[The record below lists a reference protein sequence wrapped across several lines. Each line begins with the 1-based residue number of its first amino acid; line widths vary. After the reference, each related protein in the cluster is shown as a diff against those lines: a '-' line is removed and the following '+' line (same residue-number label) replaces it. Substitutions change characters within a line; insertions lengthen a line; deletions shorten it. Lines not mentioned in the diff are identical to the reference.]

1 MSYHYLKEESVF
13 PPYLQFPEFLMNLP
27 ISQTAKITYMVLY
40 NRARLSQKNK
50 WLDEEGRIFIIFPI
64 KEICKKIGKGETVV
78 KQALNDLDI
87 AGLLKRKS
95 GGFSKPNH
103 IYIRIPHSSS
113 FSASD
118 GNTPFMSMGKQLSEI
133 HKTVS
138 TTVGLTI
145 PNKVIETK
153 NKKQSNRTNSFV
165 TNNFGKTMKSA
176 MPDYSCVEGE
186 SL

>member
-1 MSYHYLKEESVF
+1 MSYYYLKEESVF

-40 NRARLSQKNK
+40 DRARLSQKNK

-64 KEICKKIGKGETVV
+64 KEICKRIGKGETAV

-103 IYIRIPHSSS
+103 IYIRIPYSSS
-113 FSASD
+113 FSDSD
-118 GNTPFMSMGKQLSEI
+118 GNTPSVSMGKQLSDGY
-133 HKTVS
+133 KTVS
-138 TTVGLTI
+138 TTVGSTT
-145 PNKVIETK
+145 PNIVIETS
-153 NKKQSNRTNSFV
+153 NIKQSKRNNISV
-165 TNNFGKTMKSA
+165 TNNFGKIMKEA
-176 MPDYSCVEGE
+176 MPDYSCLEGE

>member
-13 PPYLQFPEFLMNLP
+13 PPYLQFPEFLVSLP

-40 NRARLSQKNK
+40 DRARLSQKNK

-64 KEICKKIGKGETVV
+64 KEICKRIGKGETTV
-78 KQALNDLDI
+78 KQALNDLDV

-103 IYIRIPHSSS
+103 IYIRIPDGSQFSVSDENPTSIRVNTKLSNGRKSVFTKGGSS
-113 FSASD
+113 
-118 GNTPFMSMGKQLSEI
+118 TPS
-133 HKTVS
+133 
-138 TTVGLTI
+138 
-145 PNKVIETK
+145 KVIETG
-153 NKKQSNRTNSFV
+153 NMKQSKRNNISV

-176 MPDYSCVEGE
+176 LPDYSCMEGE

>member
-1 MSYHYLKEESVF
+1 
-13 PPYLQFPEFLMNLP
+13 
-27 ISQTAKITYMVLY
+27 MVLY
-40 NRARLSQKNK
+40 DRARLSQKNK

-118 GNTPFMSMGKQLSEI
+118 GNTPSISVDKQLSEG
-133 HKTVS
+133 HKSVS
-138 TTVGLTI
+138 TTVGSTT
-145 PNKVIETK
+145 PNKVIETS
-153 NKKQSNRTNSFV
+153 NIKKSERTNSSI
-165 TNNFGKTMKSA
+165 TNNFGKPMKSV
-176 MPDYSCVEGE
+176 MPDYSCMEGE

>member
-1 MSYHYLKEESVF
+1 MSYYYLKEESVF

-40 NRARLSQKNK
+40 DRARLSQKNK
-50 WLDEEGRIFIIFPI
+50 WRDEEWCIFIIFPI
-64 KEICKKIGKGETVV
+64 KEICKRIGKGETAV
-78 KQALNDLDI
+78 KQAMNDLDI

-118 GNTPFMSMGKQLSEI
+118 GNIPSVSMGKQLSDG

-138 TTVGLTI
+138 TTVGSTT
-145 PNKVIETK
+145 PNKVIETSK
-153 NKKQSNRTNSFV
+153 MKQSKRTNISV

-176 MPDYSCVEGE
+176 MPDYSYMEGE

>member
-1 MSYHYLKEESVF
+1 M
-13 PPYLQFPEFLMNLP
+13 PPYFQFPEFLLNMP

-40 NRARLSQKNK
+40 DRARLSQKNK

-64 KEICKKIGKGETVV
+64 KEICKRIGKGETAV

-118 GNTPFMSMGKQLSEI
+118 GNTPSMSTGKQLSDG
-133 HKTVS
+133 HKIVS
-138 TTVGLTI
+138 TTVGSAT
-145 PNKVIETK
+145 PNKVIEPS
-153 NKKQSNRTNSFV
+153 NMKQSKRTNSFV
-165 TNNFGKTMKSA
+165 TNNLGKTMKSV
-176 MPDYSCVEGE
+176 MLDYSCMEGE

>member
-1 MSYHYLKEESVF
+1 M
-13 PPYLQFPEFLMNLP
+13 PPYFQFPEFLLNMP

-50 WLDEEGRIFIIFPI
+50 WLDDEGRIFIIYPI
-64 KEICKKIGKGETVV
+64 KEICKKIGKGETAV

-118 GNTPFMSMGKQLSEI
+118 GNTPFVGMGKQLSDG

-138 TTVGLTI
+138 TTVSSTT
-145 PNKVIETK
+145 PNKVIEIS
-153 NKKQSNRTNSFV
+153 NIKQSKRANNFV
-165 TNNFGKTMKSA
+165 TNNFGKTLKSA
-176 MPDYSCVEGE
+176 MPDYSCMEGE

>member
-1 MSYHYLKEESVF
+1 MKRGVF
-13 PPYLQFPEFLMNLP
+13 
-27 ISQTAKITYMVLY
+27 
-40 NRARLSQKNK
+40 
-50 WLDEEGRIFIIFPI
+50 FIIFPI
-64 KEICKKIGKGETVV
+64 KEICKRIGKGETAV

-118 GNTPFMSMGKQLSEI
+118 GNTPSMSTGKQLSDGY
-133 HKTVS
+133 KTVS
-138 TTVGLTI
+138 TTVGSTT
-145 PNKVIETK
+145 PNKVIETSK
-153 NKKQSNRTNSFV
+153 MKQSKRTNISV

-176 MPDYSCVEGE
+176 MPDYSCLEGE

>member
-1 MSYHYLKEESVF
+1 MSYYYLKEESVF

-27 ISQTAKITYMVLY
+27 ISQTAKIMYMVLY
-40 NRARLSQKNK
+40 DRARLSQKNK

-64 KEICKKIGKGETVV
+64 KEICKKIGKGETTV
-78 KQALNDLDI
+78 KQALNDLDV
-87 AGLLKRKS
+87 AGLLKRRS

-118 GNTPFMSMGKQLSEI
+118 GNTPSISVDKQLSEG
-133 HKTVS
+133 HKSVS
-138 TTVGLTI
+138 TTVGSTT
-145 PNKVIETK
+145 PNKVIETS
-153 NKKQSNRTNSFV
+153 NIKKSKRTNSSI
-165 TNNFGKTMKSA
+165 TNNFGKPMKSA
-176 MPDYSCVEGE
+176 MPDYSYMEGE

>member
-1 MSYHYLKEESVF
+1 
-13 PPYLQFPEFLMNLP
+13 MNLP

-40 NRARLSQKNK
+40 DRARLSQKNK
-50 WLDEEGRIFIIFPI
+50 WLDEEGRIYIIFPI
-64 KEICKKIGKGETVV
+64 KEICKKIGKGETAV

-87 AGLLKRKS
+87 SGLLKRKS

-118 GNTPFMSMGKQLSEI
+118 GNTPSISVDKQLSEG
-133 HKTVS
+133 HKSVS
-138 TTVGLTI
+138 TTVGSST
-145 PNKVIETK
+145 PSKVIETS
-153 NKKQSNRTNSFV
+153 NMKQSKRNNISV
-165 TNNFGKTMKSA
+165 TNNFGKTMKSV
-176 MPDYSCVEGE
+176 MPDYSCMEGE

>member
-1 MSYHYLKEESVF
+1 M
-13 PPYLQFPEFLMNLP
+13 PPYFQFPEFLLNMP

-40 NRARLSQKNK
+40 DRARLSQKNK

-64 KEICKKIGKGETVV
+64 KEICKKIGKGETAI

-113 FSASD
+113 FSTSD
-118 GNTPFMSMGKQLSEI
+118 GKVPSMSMGKQLSNG

-138 TTVGLTI
+138 TTGGSTT
-145 PNKVIETK
+145 PNKVIETS
-153 NKKQSNRTNSFV
+153 NMKQSKRTNISV
-165 TNNFGKTMKSA
+165 TNNFGKTMKSI
-176 MPDYSCVEGE
+176 MPDYSCMEGE

>member
-1 MSYHYLKEESVF
+1 
-13 PPYLQFPEFLMNLP
+13 MNLP

-40 NRARLSQKNK
+40 DRARLSQKNQ

-64 KEICKKIGKGETVV
+64 KEICKRIGKGETSV

-87 AGLLKRKS
+87 AGLLKRRR
-95 GGFSKPNH
+95 GGFSRPNH

-113 FSASD
+113 FSASG
-118 GNTPFMSMGKQLSEI
+118 GNTPSISVDKQLSEG
-133 HKTVS
+133 HKSVS
-138 TTVGLTI
+138 TTVDSTT
-145 PNKVIETK
+145 PNKVIETS
-153 NKKQSNRTNSFV
+153 NMKQSKRTNISV

-176 MPDYSCVEGE
+176 MPDYSCMEGE

>member
-1 MSYHYLKEESVF
+1 MSYYYLKEESVF

-40 NRARLSQKNK
+40 DRARLSQKNK

-64 KEICKKIGKGETVV
+64 KEICKRIGKGETAV
-78 KQALNDLDI
+78 KQALNDLDV
-87 AGLLKRKS
+87 AGLLKRRS
-95 GGFSKPNH
+95 GGFSKPNL

-118 GNTPFMSMGKQLSEI
+118 GNIPSISVDKQLSGG
-133 HKTVS
+133 HKSVS
-138 TTVGLTI
+138 TAAGSTT
-145 PNKVIETK
+145 PNKVIETS
-153 NKKQSNRTNSFV
+153 NIKKSKRTNNSI
-165 TNNFGKTMKSA
+165 TNNFGKTIKSA
-176 MPDYSCVEGE
+176 MPDYSYMEGE

>member
-1 MSYHYLKEESVF
+1 MSYYYLNEESVM
-13 PPYLQFPEFLMNLP
+13 PPYFQFPEFLLNMP
-27 ISQTAKITYMVLY
+27 ISQTAKITYMILY

-50 WLDEEGRIFIIFPI
+50 WLDDEGRIFIIYPI
-64 KEICKKIGKGETVV
+64 KEICKSIGKGETVV

-113 FSASD
+113 FSDSD
-118 GNTPFMSMGKQLSEI
+118 GNTTSMSMGKQLSDG

-138 TTVGLTI
+138 TTVGSTTT
-145 PNKVIETK
+145 NKVIETS
-153 NKKQSNRTNSFV
+153 NIKQSKRNNSSV

-176 MPDYSCVEGE
+176 MPDYSCAEGE

>member
-13 PPYLQFPEFLMNLP
+13 PPYLQFPEFLVSLP

-40 NRARLSQKNK
+40 DRARLSQKNK

-64 KEICKKIGKGETVV
+64 KEICKRIGKGETTV
-78 KQALNDLDI
+78 KQALNDLDV

-103 IYIRIPHSSS
+103 IYIRIRDGSQ
-113 FSASD
+113 FSVSD
-118 GNTPFMSMGKQLSEI
+118 ENPTSIRVNTKLSNGR
-133 HKTVS
+133 KSVF
-138 TTVGLTI
+138 TTVGFST
-145 PNKVIETK
+145 PSKVIETS
-153 NKKQSNRTNSFV
+153 NIKQSKRNNISV
-165 TNNFGKTMKSA
+165 TNNFRKTMKSA
-176 MPDYSCVEGE
+176 MPDYSCMEGE

>member
-1 MSYHYLKEESVF
+1 MSYYYLKEESVF

-40 NRARLSQKNK
+40 DRARLSQKNK
-50 WLDEEGRIFIIFPI
+50 WLDEEGRIFIFFPI
-64 KEICKKIGKGETVV
+64 KEICKKIGKGETAV

-103 IYIRIPHSSS
+103 IYIRIPHSSP

-118 GNTPFMSMGKQLSEI
+118 GNTSSMSIGNQLSNGR
-133 HKTVS
+133 KAVS
-138 TTVGLTI
+138 TTVGSTT
-145 PNKVIETK
+145 PNKVIEK
-153 NKKQSNRTNSFV
+153 SNIKQSKRTNNYV

-176 MPDYSCVEGE
+176 MPDYSCMEGE

>member
-1 MSYHYLKEESVF
+1 
-13 PPYLQFPEFLMNLP
+13 
-27 ISQTAKITYMVLY
+27 MVLY
-40 NRARLSQKNK
+40 DRARLSQKNK

-64 KEICKKIGKGETVV
+64 KEICKKIGKGETAV

-113 FSASD
+113 FSTSD
-118 GNTPFMSMGKQLSEI
+118 GNTPSASVKKQLSNG

-138 TTVGLTI
+138 TTVGSTT
-145 PNKVIETK
+145 PNKVIETS
-153 NKKQSNRTNSFV
+153 NMKQSKRTNSSV
-165 TNNFGKTMKSA
+165 INNFGKTLKSA
-176 MPDYSCVEGE
+176 MPDYSCTEGE

>member
-13 PPYLQFPEFLMNLP
+13 PPYLQFPEFLVSLP

-40 NRARLSQKNK
+40 DRARLSQKNK

-64 KEICKKIGKGETVV
+64 KEICKKIGKGETTV
-78 KQALNDLDI
+78 KQALNDLDV
-87 AGLLKRKS
+87 AGLLKRRS

-113 FSASD
+113 FSASG
-118 GNTPFMSMGKQLSEI
+118 GNTPSISVDKQLSEG
-133 HKTVS
+133 HKSVS
-138 TTVGLTI
+138 TTVGSTT
-145 PNKVIETK
+145 PNKVIETS
-153 NKKQSNRTNSFV
+153 NIKKSKRTNSSV
-165 TNNFGKTMKSA
+165 INNFGKTMKSA
-176 MPDYSCVEGE
+176 MPDYSYMEGE